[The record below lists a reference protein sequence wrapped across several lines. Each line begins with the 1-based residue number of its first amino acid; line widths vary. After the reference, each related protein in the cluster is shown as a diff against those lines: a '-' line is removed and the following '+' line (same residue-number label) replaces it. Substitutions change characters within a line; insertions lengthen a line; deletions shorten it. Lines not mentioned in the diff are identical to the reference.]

1 MFNDWGYHNMS
12 HSADH
17 IHCLD
22 QRLIPD
28 GDPGLAATQP
38 MNLWVPS
45 ERVAVHHID
54 VPTAPERKW
63 PELVPWMLED
73 RILQSVEEMHFV
85 LGGRVGNNQLQI
97 FAISWKDMQDWQR
110 VATNA
115 GVAATSMV
123 PDFLAL
129 PWEAGRI
136 SIGWREGV
144 CLVRYSAEAGFAAKP
159 ASAWAMIDNL
169 ITAAEITPRLS
180 ISIPDSALVPDHL
193 QSMADINDAEIDWQ
207 FGDIPRSPNLMAGAF
222 KPQQLRTE
230 SSSWT
235 PIVGLVALSLVL
247 LFAYLQISSNMI
259 SQQIDVTGKQVQ
271 SSYSSLF
278 TGRKPKPLE
287 ARDAAEQQL
296 SKLFK
301 QQQSLQT
308 APVAALIA
316 LDSFMASCGCNLT
329 AMTAD
334 KEVLQLHITNAAKLK
349 AQALN
354 IPGYQLSIQS
364 GETADAIV
372 LTVKA
377 GAGIG
382 GEI

>member
-1 MFNDWGYHNMS
+1 MS

-28 GDPGLAATQP
+28 GDPGLASAQP

-45 ERVAVHHID
+45 ERVAVHHIE

-73 RILQSVEEMHFV
+73 RILQPVDEMHFV
-85 LGGRVGNNQLQI
+85 IGGRVGNNQLQI
-97 FAISWKDMQDWQR
+97 LAVSRQDMQDWQR
-110 VATNA
+110 VAVNA
-115 GVAATSMV
+115 GVAAISMV

-136 SIGWREGV
+136 CIGWREGV
-144 CLVRYSAEAGFAAKP
+144 CLVRHSAEAGFAAKP
-159 ASAWAMIDNL
+159 ASAWAMIDSL
-169 ITAAEITPRLS
+169 IATAEITPRLS

-193 QSMADINDAEIDWQ
+193 QAMADINAADIDWQ
-207 FGDIPRSPNLMAGAF
+207 FADMPPVPNLMTGNF
-222 KPQQLRTE
+222 KAQQLSSQ
-230 SSSWT
+230 SSSWK
-235 PIVGLVALSLVL
+235 PVVGLVALSLAL
-247 LFAYLQISSNMI
+247 LFAYLQISSNII
-259 SQQIDVTGKQVQ
+259 SQQIEVTGKQVQ

-301 QQQSLQT
+301 QQRGLQA

-316 LDSFMASCGCNLT
+316 LDGFMTSCGCNLS

-334 KEVLQLHITNAAKLK
+334 EEGIRLHITDAEKLTS
-349 AQALN
+349 QALN
-354 IPGYQLSIQS
+354 IPGYQLSIQP
-364 GETADAIV
+364 GETAGAIV
-372 LTVKA
+372 LTAVA
-377 GAGIG
+377 SSGAGG
-382 GEI
+382 AR